1 MFVIDEL
8 VPQDQSDLA
17 ENEGEDEGSR
27 PPRPLSPSRTTSI
40 TEEEAL
46 GMHSSWCVSTPLSL
60 FPSLSYPL
68 PSPFTT
74 VLDSLNH
81 HPNPLVLC
89 SSLSSQFHAQNCNI
103 STIYTGVSTEV
114 HPPTDELL
122 DQHFEVLDIIGKVE
136 VERDRDTRRRDK
148 SKSST
153 GEGERARWTGTVSK
167 NYKLLVR
174 VFVLPGNSKKE
185 GGGSKR
191 EGSSREKGRDRER
204 DREKES
210 SRRNVDGDNR
220 EQERS
225 SKDSKQSNWG
235 IYFSLTSYYSL
246 SLSPSLSLSL
256 SHSLL
261 LSRRREKGN
270 ISYTL

>member
-1 MFVIDEL
+1 MGIYSKIAIF
-8 VPQDQSDLA
+8 
-17 ENEGEDEGSR
+17 
-27 PPRPLSPSRTTSI
+27 PPY
-40 TEEEAL
+40 A
-46 GMHSSWCVSTPLSL
+46 
-60 FPSLSYPL
+60 
-68 PSPFTT
+68 
-74 VLDSLNH
+74 
-81 HPNPLVLC
+81 
-89 SSLSSQFHAQNCNI
+89 
-103 STIYTGVSTEV
+103 GVSTEV

-122 DQHFEVLDIIGKVE
+122 DQHFEVVDIIGKVE

-148 SKSST
+148 SKSGT
-153 GEGERARWTGTVSK
+153 GEEERARWTGTVSK
-167 NYKLLVR
+167 NCKLLVR
-174 VFVLPGNSKKE
+174 VFVSGNSKKE

-210 SRRNVDGDNR
+210 SRRNVEGDNR

-225 SKDSKQSNWG
+225 SKDGKQSNWG
-235 IYFSLTSYYSL
+235 IYFSLTSYYSHSL
-246 SLSPSLSLSL
+246 SLSLSHSLTLSL